1 MYFAILQVMAN
12 LSSPRP
18 KKRVYQS
25 EEAPFPVPIETIT
38 KKQATDGHWFFY
50 TGHLATNCVLIKREG
65 DIIFL
70 YKMVRVIIRK
80 LILNY

>member
-1 MYFAILQVMAN
+1 MAEIT
-12 LSSPRP
+12 SPRP

-25 EEAPFPVPIETIT
+25 EEAPFPVPIESIT

-50 TGHLATNCVLIKREG
+50 TGHLSANCVLVKRQG

-70 YKMVRVIIRK
+70 YKMVRS
-80 LILNY
+80 